1 MQCIRNNEKFACI
14 SNRTNGSIFRRAT
27 FAQILSPSTKTNIGG
42 KMSFFCATKFIVSV
56 YIVQCILCMKP
67 LFTES
72 ELLINVQNQGGEV
85 IQETIT
91 SNLDDDSIILE
102 FQRTDG
108 TLITQ
113 LLDFRN
119 DIQVLKAL
127 VLGEEER
134 GQSQYQVM
142 CFVSRLSKNDFI
154 STDAMSKLRQ
164 KNPSTIRQPEEDRGR
179 ENFTMTAWVNLRQ
192 AAPLSQHISTLCTEA
207 ADSTYISDF
216 DIRILASKPGASVSK
231 LELAI
236 YPFPT
241 TQTTLSTCN
250 AVSGLWTPCTC
261 LLEMC
266 IGWYPCGLKFCKGKI
281 DTGIGNN
288 ASYRCGIK
296 TCRKCYQ
303 YLYYVQQKQQC
314 LWYD

>member
-1 MQCIRNNEKFACI
+1 MVYSKF
-14 SNRTNGSIFRRAT
+14 
-27 FAQILSPSTKTNIGG
+27 
-42 KMSFFCATKFIVSV
+42 
-56 YIVQCILCMKP
+56 
-67 LFTES
+67 
-72 ELLINVQNQGGEV
+72 
-85 IQETIT
+85 
-91 SNLDDDSIILE
+91 
-102 FQRTDG
+102 G
-108 TLITQ
+108 TQ
-113 LLDFRN
+113 SHDF
-119 DIQVLKAL
+119 
-127 VLGEEER
+127 
-134 GQSQYQVM
+134 
-142 CFVSRLSKNDFI
+142 NDF
-154 STDAMSKLRQ
+154 Q

-192 AAPLSQHISTLCTEA
+192 SSPLSQHISSVCTEA

-216 DIRILASKPGASVSK
+216 DIRILASKPGQCNSCAVYNHRCFWWCFISFFVDFIHSNNKIFHSFHSGASVSK

-250 AVSGLWTPCTC
+250 SVSGLWTPCTC
-261 LLEMC
+261 MFEMC

-303 YLYYVQQKQQC
+303 FLYYVQQKQQC